1 MGKLLVAVILALLL
15 PTVAL
20 AEVWGSTRS
29 KIYHYRLCRWNAQIK
44 PEYKVGFA
52 SPAAARKAGYL
63 PCAKCRPPTADSL
76 NRHKP
81 VEKERTTH
89 NSY

>member
-1 MGKLLVAVILALLL
+1 MKIFFLSVLVMLLSAA
-15 PTVAL
+15 TVYG
-20 AEVWGSTRS
+20 EVWGSTKS

-44 PEYKVGFA
+44 QEHKISFS

-63 PCAKCRPPTADSL
+63 PCGKCRPPSTDTP
-76 NRHKP
+76 NRNKS
-81 VEKERTTH
+81 VEKEHTTH